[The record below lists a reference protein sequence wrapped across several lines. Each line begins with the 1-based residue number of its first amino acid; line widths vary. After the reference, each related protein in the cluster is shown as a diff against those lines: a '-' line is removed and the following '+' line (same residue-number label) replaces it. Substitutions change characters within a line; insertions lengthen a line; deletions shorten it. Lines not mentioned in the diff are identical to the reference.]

1 MGPEQTVD
9 VNHDFSAGHIV
20 PIPEIHEENGD
31 PPGAGE
37 KFTPAHGR
45 HPDLTVEIP
54 STNSE
59 DSVSNHVRIRMP
71 RTPMSVVSNKSSRT
85 PRGGSSPWS
94 LRIGAS
100 PGRPSPSRG
109 SPYVRRLLQSFSS
122 RLRGSPASESR
133 RKGEGPSLSSA
144 DSVKQGSSPLFGSLA
159 FTKVAAAPAA
169 GPSSLPV
176 TPVEKTA
183 SGSFILSPPERQADK
198 HEDGGFF
205 GGNLPHSSFDSKS
218 SGWLPEHTKWYIS
231 PSFRLLLFFT
241 STPDSRRCI
250 QNGPGAGWGTSPHPS
265 RVHGEDIPEEEAV
278 CRICLTELAEGG
290 ETLKLQCSCKG
301 DLALAHRECAVKWFT
316 VKGNKNCEVC
326 KEEVQNL
333 PVMLLRLPNV
343 PSDGAVPSGDPQAV
357 ASNRWQDGRP
367 PFHQV
372 VEATAQPANGG
383 PSKFMNQCGARIG
396 GIFRFP
402 EREIAPSPSPP
413 PSPSQPSFPWSAVCL
428 FQGAKDMFVSH
439 SLIQSPRLIENK
451 KTPCVI
457 CCCM

>member
-31 PPGAGE
+31 PAGAGE

-122 RLRGSPASESR
+122 RLRGGGAFALIGRFSKA
-133 RKGEGPSLSSA
+133 GG
-144 DSVKQGSSPLFGSLA
+144 SPLFGSLA

-176 TPVEKTA
+176 TPVEKFPDGVWLVH
-183 SGSFILSPPERQADK
+183 SQPPERQADK

-205 GGNLPHSSFDSKS
+205 GAIFRIVPSTPRAADG
-218 SGWLPEHTKWYIS
+218 S
-231 PSFRLLLFFT
+231 PS
-241 STPDSRRCI
+241 I
-250 QNGPGAGWGTSPHPS
+250 QNGTSPLPFVFS
-265 RVHGEDIPEEEAV
+265 VLYDSVHGEDIPEEEAV

-396 GIFRFP
+396 SIFHFP

-413 PSPSQPSFPWSAVCL
+413 PSLPPAPLNCRFPSIF
-428 FQGAKDMFVSH
+428 
-439 SLIQSPRLIENK
+439 
-451 KTPCVI
+451 
-457 CCCM
+457 